1 MRRLALQL
9 MLLLCAG
16 LAACTGTSTPN
27 ALPSPPPAATL
38 TRVPTAQP
46 ESTPT
51 PLMLPTALI
60 TPDLTPSGASRFAV
74 VTDVDWQS
82 GPSDASATIVQY
94 SDFQCEYCATLA
106 AMLTLLREEYPADFR
121 LVFRHYPLP
130 QHDKAILASRAAE
143 AAGLQGHFWEMHD
156 LLFARQGAWTDLTE
170 AQFQVLLRGY
180 AEELG
185 LNPEQFMT
193 DLASDE
199 TERRVLDARQAA
211 TSIPLPGAPFLLFN
225 GSPIQDE
232 RMLNHW
238 ALATLIRLERLKPRQ
253 YSAAPSDII
262 NPFSQY
268 TATLQTDKG
277 DIVIQLFAER
287 TPLTVNNFV
296 FLAREGWYDDVTFH
310 RMIPGFAAQTGD
322 PSGTGYGGPGYF
334 IPDEIVPDLQYNAA
348 GWVGMAN
355 SGRDTNGSQ
364 FFITLGPA
372 PELDGKYTLFGQ
384 VVSGLEV
391 VEALTPRDPNADAEA
406 PPGDLVHTIIIEEQ
420 E

>member
-1 MRRLALQL
+1 MTKLGLQL
-9 MLLLCAG
+9 MLVSLLV
-16 LAACTGTSTPN
+16 AACGGPSATTV
-27 ALPSPPPAATL
+27 LPSPPPVATL
-38 TRVPTAQP
+38 TRVPSLP
-46 ESTPT
+46 VSTPT
-51 PLMLPTALI
+51 PLMLPTALV
-60 TPDLTPSGASRFAV
+60 TDGPAPTESSLFAV
-74 VTDVDWQS
+74 ISEADWQS
-82 GPSDASATIVQY
+82 GPETAPATILQY

-106 AMLTLLREEYPADFR
+106 PMLTLLREEYPDDFR

-130 QHDKAILASRAAE
+130 QHDKAILAAVAAE
-143 AAGLQGHFWEMHD
+143 SAGNQGQFWEMHD
-156 LLFARQGAWTDLTE
+156 LLFKRQAAWTDLTE

-180 AEELG
+180 AGELG
-185 LNPEQFMT
+185 LEVDQFMT

-199 TERRVLDARQAA
+199 TEQRVISARQAA

-225 GSPIQDE
+225 GAPLQDE

-238 ALATLIRLERLKPRQ
+238 ALATLIRLERLKERQ
-253 YSAAPSDII
+253 YATAPPDII

-268 TATLQTDKG
+268 TATLKTDKG

-296 FLAREGWYDDVTFH
+296 FLAREGWFDGNTFH

-334 IPDEIVPDLQYNAA
+334 IPDEILPDLQFNAA

-364 FFITLGPA
+364 FFITLGPT

-384 VVSGLEV
+384 VVTGLEV
-391 VEALTPRDPNADAEA
+391 VEALNPRDPNANAEA
-406 PPGDLVHTIIIEEQ
+406 PPGDVINEVIIEEQ